1 MGVVINTVRSVVR
14 DVVRPVTDTVQG
26 SLLNY
31 WANSEKITAD
41 SLHEVRADDEKQS
54 IKLWFDY
61 MNTEFEKLYK
71 IYT

>member
-1 MGVVINTVRSVVR
+1 MGMGINIGIWLGIG
-14 DVVRPVTDTVQG
+14 TVQHG

-31 WANSEKITAD
+31 RANSEKITAD
-41 SLHEVRADDEKQS
+41 SLHGVTADDEIQS

-61 MNTEFEKLYK
+61 MNTEFEKLYE

>member
-1 MGVVINTVRSVVR
+1 MGRLGYITTKRQALRRAMVPI
-14 DVVRPVTDTVQG
+14 G

-41 SLHEVRADDEKQS
+41 SLHGVTADDETQS

-61 MNTEFEKLYK
+61 MNTEFEKLYE